1 VEARQSKQEQRRE
14 QQQQARPDTAQE
26 PQTTRMRISAV
37 KVTTKKGQK
46 IEALSNEDE
55 QEIKTEKVLL
65 EPCAPTQKTLTKSKQ
80 YKE

>member
-1 VEARQSKQEQRRE
+1 
-14 QQQQARPDTAQE
+14 
-26 PQTTRMRISAV
+26 MRISAV

-65 EPCAPTQKTLTKSKQ
+65 EPCAPTQKALTKSKQ